1 MLYDLQSMYKP
12 TCTQALKSIETS
24 LPCTSQK
31 SSRPRQGRFGGS
43 GWLVCYTLLHMHACA
58 SISIDC
64 TGLVPLFDFSLQPIE
79 SNFRR
84 LCDFTRKCRTSRK
97 TLLSRRLINL
107 EQAQRRTLA
116 YERPVFR
123 LF

>member
-1 MLYDLQSMYKP
+1 
-12 TCTQALKSIETS
+12 
-24 LPCTSQK
+24 
-31 SSRPRQGRFGGS
+31 
-43 GWLVCYTLLHMHACA
+43 MHACA

-64 TGLVPLFDFSLQPIE
+64 TDLVPLFDFSLQPIE

-116 YERPVFR
+116 YDRLTRPVFR
-123 LF
+123 LFEKHCALHW